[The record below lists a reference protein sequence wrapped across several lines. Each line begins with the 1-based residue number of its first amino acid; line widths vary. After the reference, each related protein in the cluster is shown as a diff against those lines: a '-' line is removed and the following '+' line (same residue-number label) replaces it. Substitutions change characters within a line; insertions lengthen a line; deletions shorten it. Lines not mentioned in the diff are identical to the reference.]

1 MNASCDDVLCGK
13 LRILQPI
20 DGPRVNMDTI
30 LLYSWVKFRSGHT
43 RFLEAGCASGAIA
56 LMLAAKFTNIHVT
69 GIDIQEELI
78 TLAKINAKNNNLDDR
93 VDFIAG
99 DLRDKTLL
107 TQGYYDSLVINPPY
121 ESLYRSRESNNLS
134 RSTARL
140 DLSCTPDDAANLA
153 KRVLKSRG
161 RLFAIF
167 TSQRLDVFMN
177 AMSHNK
183 LTPKRLRL
191 VYPDINNNSGVFLIE
206 CVKDGGEGLIIL
218 PPLIIRD
225 ENNNYTHELMQIYS
239 LD

>member
-1 MNASCDDVLCGK
+1 MNFSCDDVLCGK
-13 LRILQPI
+13 LRIIQPI
-20 DGPRVNMDTI
+20 NGPRVNMDTI
-30 LLYSWVKFRSGHT
+30 LLYSWVKYRSGHT

-56 LMLAAKFTNIHVT
+56 LMLAEKFANIHVT
-69 GIDIQEELI
+69 GIDIQPELI
-78 TLAKINAKNNNLDDR
+78 ELAKINAVNNSLNDR

-121 ESLYRSRESNNLS
+121 ESLYRSRESSNLS

-140 DLSCTPDDAANLA
+140 ELSCTPDDVGRLA

-177 AMSHNK
+177 SMINNK
-183 LTPKRLRL
+183 LTPKRLRF
-191 VYPDINNNSGVFLIE
+191 VYPDVNNNSGVFLIE

-225 ENNNYTHELMQIYS
+225 EYNNYTQELMQIYKE
-239 LD
+239 

>member
-13 LRILQPI
+13 LRILQPL

-30 LLYSWVKFRSGHT
+30 LLYSWVKFRSGRT
-43 RFLEAGCASGAIA
+43 KFLEAGCASGAIA
-56 LMLAAKFTNIHVT
+56 LMLAAKFENIHVT
-69 GIDIQEELI
+69 GIDIQSELI
-78 TLAKINAKNNNLDDR
+78 ELAKINAQNNNLADR
-93 VDFIAG
+93 VNFIAG

-107 TQGYYDSLVINPPY
+107 TQGYYDVLVINPPY

-140 DLSCTPDDAANLA
+140 ELSCTPEDAGSLA

-177 AMSHNK
+177 AMTLNK
-183 LTPKRLRL
+183 LTPKRLRF

-206 CVKDGGEGLIIL
+206 CVKDGGEGLNIL

-225 ENNNYTHELMQIYS
+225 EYNNYTQELMQIYKE
-239 LD
+239 

>member
-13 LRILQPI
+13 LRIIQPL

-56 LMLAAKFTNIHVT
+56 LMLAAKFANIHVT
-69 GIDIQEELI
+69 GIDIQSELI
-78 TLAKINAKNNNLDDR
+78 DLARINAHNNSLDDR

-99 DLRDKTLL
+99 DFRDKSLL
-107 TQGYYDSLVINPPY
+107 AQGSYDTLVINPPY

-140 DLSCTPDDAANLA
+140 ELSCTPEDVGRLA

-161 RLFAIF
+161 RLFAVF

-177 AMSHNK
+177 SMTQNK
-183 LTPKRLRL
+183 LAPKRIRF
-191 VYPDINNNSGVFLIE
+191 VYPEISGNSGVFLIE
-206 CVKDGGEGLIIL
+206 CVKDGGEGLSVL
-218 PPLIIRD
+218 PPLIVRD
-225 ENNNYTHELMQIYS
+225 DCGNYTGELMQIYRE
-239 LD
+239 